1 MTEEIKNQTQS
12 AESQV
17 QLIQAKQ
24 AADFAL
30 TRVGQMV
37 KQFEATQ
44 RIAKGFATSTI
55 VPDTYRNNFG
65 NSMIAADIALRMDLP
80 FLMIAQN
87 LYVVHG
93 MPAFSSKFLIAC
105 INDSGRFS
113 PLRYQFRGTPGTDE
127 FACRCVAYE
136 AADKE
141 HKEPLE
147 GDWISLGMAKKEG
160 WSTKPGSKWKTM
172 PEQMMRY
179 RAAAFWQRVYCPEI
193 SMGFIS
199 KEEADEIQEVPY
211 EEVGSIAGANQGAP
225 IGITMPQDEPKPDK
239 TKAQAQQREP
249 ESKPEPAKAAQPE
262 AQAPVQPTIEF

>member
-12 AESQV
+12 ADSQV

-113 PLRYQFRGTPGTDE
+113 PLRYQFRGTPGTDDY
-127 FACRCVAYE
+127 ACRCVAYE
-136 AADKE
+136 ATDKE

-199 KEEADEIQEVPY
+199 KEEADDIQEVAY
-211 EEVGSIAGANQGAP
+211 EDVSTIAGANQGAP
-225 IGITMPQDEPKPDK
+225 IGIALPQDEPTPA
-239 TKAQAQQREP
+239 KAQQPEP
-249 ESKPEPAKAAQPE
+249 EPKPEPTPAQAAQPKE
-262 AQAPVQPTIEF
+262 QTQPQPTIEF